1 MKLNKISKNYV
12 STFSILGFILIV
24 AFAIGKWNN
33 IQWLSELVE
42 LCGIL
47 ISLAGVVIAIV
58 QVSQVAE
65 ITVATNQAVQ
75 DNRKEI
81 KNYLS
86 FSEMGHLTEQIKN
99 AQNHI
104 RSYDYHPAII
114 LIQTIKDNLIKA
126 NSEFN
131 SLIKALGID
140 IHEII
145 TNISIDIGNLV
156 EHNIYV
162 KQESPRQNEL
172 NPAEIHD
179 HLEIAREAVVN
190 IESQL
195 KQKKI

>member
-1 MKLNKISKNYV
+1 MKLNKTSKNYI
-12 STFSILGFILIV
+12 SIFSILALILIV

-65 ITVATNQAVQ
+65 ITAATNKAVKE
-75 DNRKEI
+75 NRREI
-81 KNYLS
+81 KNFLS
-86 FSEMGHLTEQIKN
+86 FSDMAHLTEQIKN
-99 AQNHI
+99 AQNYI
-104 RSYDYHPAII
+104 RTNDYHPAIV

-126 NSEFN
+126 TPEFN
-131 SLIKALGID
+131 NLISSID
-140 IHEII
+140 IPEII
-145 TNISIDIGNLV
+145 TNISIDIRNLV

-162 KQESPRQNEL
+162 KQDSPRQNEL
-172 NPAEIHD
+172 NPAEIHE
-179 HLEIAREAVVN
+179 HLEIAREAVVK

-195 KQKKI
+195 KQNKI